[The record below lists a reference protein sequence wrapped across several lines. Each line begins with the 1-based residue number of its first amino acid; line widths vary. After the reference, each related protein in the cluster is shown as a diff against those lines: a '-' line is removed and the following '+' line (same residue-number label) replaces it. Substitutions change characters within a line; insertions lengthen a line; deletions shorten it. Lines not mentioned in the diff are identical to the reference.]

1 MTPER
6 VAAAG
11 AAWLWWPSDATVV
24 RDDRLVLVR
33 WPDHYRVAPTVVRVA
48 ADAPVAA
55 TLEAAVDRAREWGS
69 AELLVWV
76 KPDAPAGLEAAL
88 RSRGGVHDDTVD
100 VFALDLA
107 GGVPDLAVPADVEV
121 RWQLDEAT
129 TRDVI
134 QVGIEAFEEGAVP
147 DDERVLELA
156 AEAAADHRDRRG
168 ACAVGYL
175 GAHAAG
181 GGGLSMAGDVVRLW
195 GGGVVPDA
203 RGRGVYRAVLDA
215 RLRHAV
221 SLGARMALVKGRVE
235 TSGPILRRVGFT
247 AYGQERCYVLPV
259 ADRR

>member
-1 MTPER
+1 MTAER

-24 RDDRLVLVR
+24 RDERLVLVR

-69 AELLVWV
+69 TELLVWV

-88 RSRGGVHDDTVD
+88 RTRGGVHDDTVD

-129 TRDVI
+129 TRDVL
-134 QVGIEAFEEGAVP
+134 QVGIEAFEDFDMDALVALLHEDATMSMPPFDLWLRG
-147 DDERVLELA
+147 
-156 AEAAADHRDRRG
+156 AEAIRQWNLGTGSGCRG
-168 ACAVGYL
+168 SRLVPI
-175 GAHAAG
+175 
-181 GGGLSMAGDVVRLW
+181 MANGM
-195 GGGVVPDA
+195 PA
-203 RGRGVYRAVLDA
+203 FAQYR
-215 RLRHAV
+215 
-221 SLGARMALVKGRVE
+221 S
-235 TSGPILRRVGFT
+235 SGPNGEFEPWALQLLDISDGRIVAINSFLDT
-247 AYGQERCYVLPV
+247 ERMFPLFGVAATLP
-259 ADRR
+259 A